1 MTLKIRALISNYL
14 FKKLNSRRLES
25 RSKVQGRFLREL
37 MAVYSSRETWN
48 GLRGGLPVFFRGS
61 TEERSL
67 HGVTSR
73 LDHDGT
79 NAERWLTWRMTISR
93 RLKRLRGYP
102 VHGIHL
108 FWIRHN
114 FFFPLFSSKW
124 RKKKIVVPTIFAFFH
139 IFLFFADFFYLEL
152 AYFNNFFLFLVSFAM
167 IINSFIRIE

>member
-67 HGVTSR
+67 HDVTSR

-108 FWIRHN
+108 FWICHN

-124 RKKKIVVPTIFAFFH
+124 RKKKNTCPDDICFFPYFSIFCRFFFILNWHILTIFFSFFCY
-139 IFLFFADFFYLEL
+139 DY
-152 AYFNNFFLFLVSFAM
+152 
-167 IINSFIRIE
+167 